1 VNRELEHKDRRR
13 SRAGSDEGAS
23 AVEFALVSPILF
35 LLLFGIITFGIVFAQ
50 QLSLTNAA
58 RQGARVAVVNS
69 DQRTCGELL
78 AEVQG
83 AAGTIGMV
91 GDDVSVTV
99 ERVRSGSATTK
110 CPDSSGYTP
119 GQAAVVPCADSQ
131 TNDELRV
138 SARFDSELGLFALV
152 LSDSS
157 ITLTGV
163 GVYRCE
169 FS

>member
-1 VNRELEHKDRRR
+1 MERALEPDDPARDT
-13 SRAGSDEGAS
+13 APGDDGAA

-35 LLLFGIITFGIVFAQ
+35 LLLFGIITFGMVFAQ

-69 DQRTCGELL
+69 NQRTCGDLL

-83 AAGTIGMV
+83 AAGTIGMA
-91 GDDVSVTV
+91 GEDVSVTV
-99 ERVRSGSATTK
+99 ERVRSGAVTTK
-110 CPDSSGYTP
+110 CPTSTSYTS
-119 GQAAVVPCADSQ
+119 GQAGVVPCAGSQ

-138 SARFDSELGLFALV
+138 SARFDSEMAVFSLV